1 MPTAAILGA
10 SGYAGQE
17 TLDRVLAHPELELVA
32 LGSDSLAGRGASA
45 LDVRLNGH
53 LPAFQPNE
61 EALAAG
67 ADVVFACLG
76 NEEAAALSPPEDAV
90 VVDLSGA
97 HRLKDAALYGEW
109 YGFEHPL
116 PGALSDWSYAVPEL
130 APPES
135 RLVAN

>member
-1 MPTAAILGA
+1 MPTAVILGA

-53 LPAFQPNE
+53 LPAFEPNDQ
-61 EALAAG
+61 AVAAG
-67 ADVVFACLG
+67 AEVVFACLG
-76 NEEAAALSPPEDAV
+76 NEEAAALVPPAGSV

-97 HRLKDAALYGEW
+97 HRLQIQQSLLALASAARPARSTGH
-109 YGFEHPL
+109 G
-116 PGALSDWSYAVPEL
+116 
-130 APPES
+130 S
-135 RLVAN
+135 RVISL